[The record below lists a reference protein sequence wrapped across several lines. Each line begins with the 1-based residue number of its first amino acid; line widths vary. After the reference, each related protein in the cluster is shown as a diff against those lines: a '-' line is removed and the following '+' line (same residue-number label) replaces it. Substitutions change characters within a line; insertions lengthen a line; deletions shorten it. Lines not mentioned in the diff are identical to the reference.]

1 MSATLSSTK
10 WKEMKKKK
18 NYSGQTQCCRSKKG
32 LLITSVNVKGMPF
45 FFSSSSSCGCCLPAM
60 CCQDASV
67 CWAFAKSTL
76 CRSWTVSVTRCQ
88 LAISAV
94 LLLSFF
100 FSFNIHLFPLLKEQ
114 HYQKKKDK
122 NSEEWRRREACFN
135 NFYFIHQ
142 EEQGNKNK
150 KQCSS
155 AHDRALNAARHLCTL
170 SPQLMRF
177 TPHFWLYFIALY
189 SKRL

>member
-114 HYQKKKDK
+114 HYQKKKIK
-122 NSEEWRRREACFN
+122 TVRSGEEGRRALTTSTS
-135 NFYFIHQ
+135 FIK
-142 EEQGNKNK
+142 KNK
-150 KQCSS
+150 GTKTKSS
-155 AHDRALNAARHLCTL
+155 AG
-170 SPQLMRF
+170 QLM
-177 TPHFWLYFIALY
+177 TGH
-189 SKRL
+189 